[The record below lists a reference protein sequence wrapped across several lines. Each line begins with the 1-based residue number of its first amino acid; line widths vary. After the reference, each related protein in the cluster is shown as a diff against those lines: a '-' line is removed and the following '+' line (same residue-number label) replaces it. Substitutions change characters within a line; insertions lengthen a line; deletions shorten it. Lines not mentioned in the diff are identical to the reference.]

1 MQVFFSEVSVSI
13 VGLMPKSKTRPF
25 LVIIVGVLVAGGLAM
40 YLSRQGS
47 TSAEPSDAGSAAA
60 AQSSRVRGAADA
72 TISLIEYGDYQCP
85 TCGLYHPILKE
96 LLNRYPGKFKLQYHH
111 FPLVQMHSNAMGAA
125 LAAEAA
131 ADQGKFWEMHDLLFD
146 RQREWGDLRQPHPN
160 AEAVFVQYA
169 LQIGLDSNKF
179 MQSMRSPATRDR
191 VLADVTRG
199 NAVVKGTP
207 TFILDGQVLPNLPS
221 MEWFVDYIER
231 RLATPAQSSK

>member
-1 MQVFFSEVSVSI
+1 
-13 VGLMPKSKTRPF
+13 MPKSKTTPF
-25 LVIIVGVLVAGGLAM
+25 LVIIVGVLVAGGFAM

-47 TSAEPSDAGSAAA
+47 TSAGPTEGGSAAA
-60 AQSSRVRGAADA
+60 QTGHVRGAPDA
-72 TISLIEYGDYQCP
+72 MISLVEYGDYQCP

-207 TFILDGQVLPNLPS
+207 TFILDGQVVPNLPPI
-221 MEWFVDYIER
+221 EWFVDYIER
-231 RLATPAQSSK
+231 RLATSAQSGK